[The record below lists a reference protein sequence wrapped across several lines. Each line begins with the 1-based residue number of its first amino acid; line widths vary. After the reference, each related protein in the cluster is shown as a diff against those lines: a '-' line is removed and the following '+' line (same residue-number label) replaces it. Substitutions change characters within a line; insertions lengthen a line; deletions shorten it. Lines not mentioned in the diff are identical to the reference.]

1 MADQRTSSG
10 FSRRDFLRAASGSA
24 FALAVGGSL
33 AGCADNGSIPIQ
45 TNDQHGLYVS
55 TYLNNTVERY
65 NATTGGREATIST
78 GIKPNLNPPGAG
90 SVGLAIAPDGHLWVA
105 NRFQDNVEKYDLISG
120 NKLATISNVHAP
132 YTLAV
137 GTDGNLYVPN
147 TGSNYGP
154 PFGHDTVEK
163 FDAVKGTTKGT
174 FLQID
179 RPLGV
184 VWGPDNNLYV
194 STGQGQAAL
203 DALSAASDPMADS
216 VTCFNG
222 AWLAG
227 LRWQAQQR

>member
-203 DALSAASDPMADS
+203 PITSRIFS
-216 VTCFNG
+216 
-222 AWLAG
+222 G
-227 LRWQAQQR
+227 LIFMV